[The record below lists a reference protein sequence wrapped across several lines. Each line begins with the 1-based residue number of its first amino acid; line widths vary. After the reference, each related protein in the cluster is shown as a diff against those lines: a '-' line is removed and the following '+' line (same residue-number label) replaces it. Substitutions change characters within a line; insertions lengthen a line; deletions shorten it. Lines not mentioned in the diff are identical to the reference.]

1 VLSILLRRRLLQKQV
16 DHCSER
22 IELGGAGATNVI
34 PKLTDGKSWSDR
46 ESGIRPKCR
55 VAGVPERIAMEEWQA
70 RKQHIFDDVLKV
82 LHEMPTDGVGLCV
95 RTDDAF

>member
-34 PKLTDGKSWSDR
+34 PKLTDGKSWNDR
-46 ESGIRPKCR
+46 EGGIRPKGR
-55 VAGVPERIAMEEWQA
+55 VAGVPESVAMEVWQA
-70 RKQHIFDDVLKV
+70 RKEHIFGAVPEVLN
-82 LHEMPTDGVGLCV
+82 EMPADGVGLRV
-95 RTDDAF
+95 RADDAF

>member
-22 IELGGAGATNVI
+22 IELGSAGPTNVI
-34 PKLTDGKSWSDR
+34 PKLTDGKSRNDR

-55 VAGVPERIAMEEWQA
+55 VAGVPESVAMEEWQT
-70 RKQHIFDDVLKV
+70 RKQHVFGSVREL
-82 LHEMPTDGVGLCV
+82 LNEMPANGVGLCV
-95 RTDDAF
+95 WTDDAF